1 MLNVQIR
8 HAILTHALQ
17 CSMKVFNFERY
28 DAAKHKQRYLA
39 ATKFSNDTIQRRDIR
54 RGISVDNPGGTAK
67 RLEHHRL

>member
-1 MLNVQIR
+1 
-8 HAILTHALQ
+8 
-17 CSMKVFNFERY
+17 MKVFNFERY
-28 DAAKHKQRYLA
+28 DAATHKQRYLA